1 MLARNAS
8 GLYWIGRYLERA
20 RHGCRLLRDQLAT
33 MEDRPVEQI
42 ADSWRRLY
50 MAAGRSPVGG
60 HMESTGDEEDF
71 MAADAYTLADD
82 LTFAHH
88 NPDSIRNC
96 VAAAREN
103 ARQIRNVIG
112 SDMWSCL
119 NVTHLDLRDVEIQ
132 AIWAAQPGDF
142 FARAE
147 DSIRA
152 FWGIAESAMYR
163 DGGWHFLVL
172 GRFLERAQLLGALV
186 EAHIAVFPSSR
197 RDSEWEW
204 RSLLAVC
211 EAHFA
216 YRHLYPLEHR
226 PDRIL
231 DFLVADARLAH
242 SLRHSLLMI
251 AESLKGVSGS
261 QARQAEVARRVRRM
275 AGWIDG
281 DWPRREPNDDEAACA
296 ALARLRQSC
305 RQLHEDIAAAFF
317 SSEIQDQG
325 GRT

>member
-1 MLARNAS
+1 MLARNAE

-20 RHGCRLLRDQLAT
+20 RHGCRLLRDQLST

-50 MAAGRSPVGG
+50 RAAGRLPVGG

-82 LTFAHH
+82 LTFAQH

-96 VAAAREN
+96 VTAAREN

-112 SDMWSCL
+112 SDMWSNL
-119 NVTHLDLRDVEIQ
+119 NVTCLDLRGVEIT
-132 AIWAAQPGDF
+132 AIWAAQPVEF
-142 FARAE
+142 YARTE
-147 DSIRA
+147 DRIRA

-163 DGGWHFLVL
+163 DGGWHFLKL
-172 GRFLERAQLLGALV
+172 GRFVERAQLVAALV
-186 EAHIAVFPSSR
+186 DAHIAVFPSDNR
-197 RDSEWEW
+197 ESEWEW

-226 PDRIL
+226 PNRIL

-242 SLRHSLLMI
+242 SIRHSLLTI
-251 AESLKGVSGS
+251 TESLTAVSGNHAA
-261 QARQAEVARRVRRM
+261 QAKVTKRAAGM
-275 AGWIDG
+275 AKSIDR
-281 DWPRREPNDDEAACA
+281 DWPGRDSRDGENTRATLQNLGE
-296 ALARLRQSC
+296 SC
-305 RQLHEDIAAAFF
+305 RRLHEDIAAAWFNY
-317 SSEIQDQG
+317 EIQDAP
-325 GRT
+325 